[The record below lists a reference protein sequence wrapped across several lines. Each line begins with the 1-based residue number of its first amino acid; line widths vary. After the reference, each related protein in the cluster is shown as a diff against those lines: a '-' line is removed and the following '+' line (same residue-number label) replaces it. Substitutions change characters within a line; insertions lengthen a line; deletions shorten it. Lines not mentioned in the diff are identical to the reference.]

1 MNPKSVLCAFFKQNQ
16 CTKGDKCKFSHDL
29 TLARKSATRNYYEEG
44 KEADKMEDWDEE
56 KLKEVVEKKHGEM
69 DRKMPKTDII
79 CKFFLDALESN
90 KYGWFWECPNGA
102 DKCHYRHVLPVGFV
116 LKRDMKKEKKEEISI
131 EELVERERAALGYD
145 LPKINLTTFVAWKK
159 AKIEEKKQKA
169 AAAAD
174 KKKADM
180 KAGKTVALS
189 GREMFTLNPEMLQE
203 EQMEDGEATFDAST
217 REDQDEV
224 EGKEI
229 DLEKLAQEAQEV
241 DASAPVTQRSKDG
254 DPLSKSEPVGAS
266 AAAVPIN
273 EDLFDDLS
281 DEALSDIDNQL
292 DQLDLNSEQ

>member
-1 MNPKSVLCAFFKQNQ
+1 
-16 CTKGDKCKFSHDL
+16 
-29 TLARKSATRNYYEEG
+29 
-44 KEADKMEDWDEE
+44 MEDWDEE
-56 KLKEVVEKKHGEM
+56 KLKEVVEKKHGEN

-79 CKFFLDALESN
+79 CKFFLDALENN
-90 KYGWFWECPNGA
+90 KYGWFWECPNGV

-145 LPKINLTTFVAWKK
+145 LPKINLASFMAWKK
-159 AKIEEKKQKA
+159 SKIEEKRQKA

-174 KKKADM
+174 RKKADL

-189 GREMFTLNPEMLQE
+189 GREMFTLNPEMLSE
-203 EQMEDGEATFDAST
+203 EQMEDDEAAFDATT
-217 REDQDEV
+217 REDLEEV

-229 DLEKLAQEAQEV
+229 DLDKLASEAQEV
-241 DASAPVTQRSKDG
+241 DGTAPVTQRSKTTTE
-254 DPLSKSEPVGAS
+254 PSAAESEPQ

-281 DEALSDIDNQL
+281 DEDLDGIEEQV
-292 DQLDLNSEQ
+292 DQLNLNNEE